1 MTADLVGDPP
11 DTVMFVMNAVA
22 AALDPLPEIVIAGVS
37 LYLLPLL
44 VI

>member
-22 AALDPLPEIVIAGVS
+22 AASDPLPLIVIVGVS
-37 LYLLPLL
+37 LYFVPLL